1 MPTLSKIRI
10 VNSRYSPSAALAEAS
25 ALFDTK
31 ISVRTL
37 YRYIDNHV
45 FYMLDSSY
53 LPIKGKKKK
62 KKYNKPV
69 QKESLLVHLLKSVLL
84 SFRIEIRLDIG
95 KWILLKVVKV

>member
-1 MPTLSKIRI
+1 M
-10 VNSRYSPSAALAEAS
+10 
-25 ALFDTK
+25 
-31 ISVRTL
+31 RTL

-69 QKESLLVHLLKSVLL
+69 QKRKSVGTSIEKLILL